1 MTRLMRAM
9 GLVPSMSQWRGQIQ
23 NIDEPGDLAEVVG
36 KYYHIPAIVAL
47 LGFMLWS
54 RVRDWQEFLIDGTV
68 FFSGNDPWYHYR
80 MVKYTVQ
87 HWPETSPFDPWTQFP
102 LGTHSSQF
110 GTVMDQLVATAAL
123 VVGLGNPSDHTV
135 RLVVLFA
142 PAVFG
147 TLVAIPT
154 YFLGKRLAGK
164 FAGVLAVAVLAL
176 AGSTFAQ
183 RGTVGFYDHHVAEA
197 LFMTTAVLA
206 TMVAVSVAE
215 EEKPVWE
222 LFRARDVAALR
233 RPVGWSLVAGAAVAI
248 YLWTWAPGVFLVGIL
263 GVFFMIE
270 ICSEYAHG
278 ESPEHVAIAGAL
290 TLSTAG
296 VLSLAVMEEIDL
308 SPSSYNLVQPMLA
321 FGVAAGCVFLAW
333 FAREWESRD
342 LPNYQF
348 PLAVGGILV
357 VLAGAMA
364 VLLPDLWGFLTNQ
377 ITRVVGLTVTDTAQT
392 VGEAQSL
399 PFGELFPRYGFTIF
413 IALLGVAYIGVRQF
427 YDRPRAELTL
437 VAVWTVFLLLATL
450 TQQRFDYYLAIAVA
464 TMAAMVLGE
473 LARFSGLSAPDAD
486 IETYQLLTMA
496 AVVLV
501 VFAPLVYPVP
511 LALQMTEAPNGP
523 GQAQPAWNETLG
535 WMQTNAPD
543 QGTYGG
549 ADNAEE
555 VPYYGT
561 FERTENFDYP
571 EGYYGTLSWWDYGH
585 WITVMGEQMP
595 TANPFQQG
603 ANQAANFLL
612 STNESHANEV
622 MTDLSEDD
630 AQSRFVTVDWKMAE
644 STTSYQRAGAGPLRI
659 GGKYFAPF
667 AFYSDGNISR
677 GDYYRPL
684 YYQTGQQDRVQYR
697 LFQRHQQSYYN
708 STAIRLYRFH
718 GSASEPAPVVLDWT
732 IEDINGQQV
741 PISNGTRRFG
751 SMAEAREYVESDPTS
766 QIGGFGSYPEERVP
780 ALEHY
785 RMVQGSNTTSTES
798 VRKQLALRKE
808 AQGAFQTSLRQP
820 GVLGALQPKSS
831 NWVKAFERVPG
842 GTIEGEGP
850 ANTTVTAAVEMQV
863 PSTNSTFV
871 YRQEAQTGDDGTFT
885 MTVPYSTTGYGEWT
899 TEEGYTEPSVTANTS
914 YELRTDAATN
924 DTHAFRYRG
933 TVDVTE
939 GQVLGEDESAATV
952 TLEKGQTT
960 SLQGDQSDDDTA
972 GNETAGD
979 ETTNDDTAGNE
990 TSTDDASGDT
1000 STSDGA
1006 TATATPSDTGTATD
1020 TGTADDTTTD
1030 AATASG
1036 SDGVTNGSTG
1046 SVLVDPSAPATLI
1059 ALLGGGVLSV
1069 VGLTRRG

>member
-1 MTRLMRAM
+1 ME
-9 GLVPSMSQWRGQIQ
+9 LVPSMSQWRGQIQ
-23 NIDEPGDLAEVVG
+23 NIDEPGDLADVVG
-36 KYYHIPAIVAL
+36 EYYHIPAMVAL

-54 RVRDWQEFLIDGTV
+54 RVRDWKQFLIDGTV

-80 MVKYTVQ
+80 MVQYTVQ
-87 HWPETSPFDPWTQFP
+87 NWPQTSPFDPWTQFP

-110 GTVMDQLVATAAL
+110 GTVMDQLVALAAL

-147 TLVAIPT
+147 TLVAIPA
-154 YFLGKRLAGK
+154 YFLAKRLAGK
-164 FAGVLAVAVLAL
+164 FAGVTAVAIVAL
-176 AGSTFAQ
+176 AGSTFAR

-215 EEKPVWE
+215 QEKPVWE
-222 LFRARDVAALR
+222 LFQARDVAALR
-233 RPVGWSLVAGAAVAI
+233 RPVGWSLVAGAAIAV

-263 GVFFMIE
+263 GTFFLVE

-296 VLSLAVMEEIDL
+296 VLSFAVIEEIGL
-308 SPSSYNLVQPMLA
+308 SATSYNLVQPMLA

-342 LPNYQF
+342 LANYQF
-348 PLAVGGILV
+348 PVAVGAIIL
-357 VLAGAMA
+357 VLAGATA
-364 VLLPDLWGFLTNQ
+364 VLLPDLWGFLTTQ
-377 ITRVVGLTVTDTAQT
+377 ITRVVGLSATDTART

-399 PFGELFPRYGFTIF
+399 PFGNLFSRYGFTIF
-413 IALLGVAYIGVRQF
+413 IALLGVAYVAARQF

-437 VAVWTVFLLLATL
+437 VAVWTVFLLFATL
-450 TQQRFDYYLAIAVA
+450 TQRRFDYYLVIAVA
-464 TMAAMVLGE
+464 TMTAMVLGE
-473 LARFSGLSAPDAD
+473 LARFSGLSTPDTD
-486 IETYQLLTMA
+486 IETYQVLTMA

-501 VFAPLVYPVP
+501 VLAPLVYPTP
-511 LALQMTEAPNGP
+511 LAMQMTSAPNGP

-535 WMQTNAPD
+535 WMQNNAPD
-543 QGTYGG
+543 QGTFGG
-549 ADNAEE
+549 ADNADA

-603 ANQAANFLL
+603 ADQAANFLL

-644 STTSYQRAGAGPLRI
+644 TDQFYQRAGAQSLQL

-667 AFYSDGNISR
+667 QFYSDGNISQQDFNTR
-677 GDYYRPL
+677 L
-684 YYQTGQQDRVQYR
+684 YYQTSQQDRVQYR
-697 LFQRHQQSYYN
+697 LFQRHKQPYYN

-718 GSASEPAPVVLDWT
+718 GSAAEPSPVVLDWT
-732 IEDINGQQV
+732 IEDIQGQQFPV
-741 PISNGTRRFG
+741 SNGTRRFG
-751 SMAEAREYVESDPTS
+751 SMEEAREYVESDPTS
-766 QIGGFGSYPEERVP
+766 QIGGFGNFPEERVP

-785 RMVQGSNTTSTES
+785 RMVQGSTTTSTES
-798 VRKQLALRKE
+798 LRYRLGLRKT
-808 AQGAFQTSLRQP
+808 AGGAFQTSLSQP
-820 GVLGALQPKSS
+820 GVLGALQPASS

-850 ANTTVTAAVEMQV
+850 ANATVTAAVEMEV

-871 YRQEAQTGDDGTFT
+871 YRQEAETGDDGTFT
-885 MTVPYSTTGYGEWT
+885 MTVPYSTTGYDEWT

-914 YELRTDAATN
+914 YRLSTDVTSN
-924 DTHAFRYRG
+924 GTHTFRYGG

-939 GQVLGEDESAATV
+939 GQVVGENESASTI
-952 TLEKGQTT
+952 TLEKGQAR
-960 SLQGDQSDDDTA
+960 SLQVNQPDNETTGNETASDETA
-972 GNETAGD
+972 GNETG
-979 ETTNDDTAGNE
+979 TDDT
-990 TSTDDASGDT
+990 SGDT
-1000 STSDGA
+1000 STGDGA
-1006 TATATPSDTGTATD
+1006 TATATPSDAGTATGD
-1020 TGTADDTTTD
+1020 GTA
-1030 AATASG
+1030 
-1036 SDGVTNGSTG
+1036 NGSTG
-1046 SVLVDPSAPATLI
+1046 SALVEPSTAAPATLL
-1059 ALLGGGVLSV
+1059 ALLGGGLLSF
-1069 VGLTRRG
+1069 VGLTRRD

>member
-1 MTRLMRAM
+1 
-9 GLVPSMSQWRGQIQ
+9 MSQWRGQIE
-23 NIDEPGDLAEVVG
+23 NIDEPGDVADLVG
-36 KYYHIPAIVAL
+36 EYYHIPAIVAL

-80 MVKYTVQ
+80 MVQYTVQ

-102 LGTHSSQF
+102 VGTHSSQF

-154 YFLGKRLAGK
+154 YFLAKRLAGK
-164 FAGVLAVAVLAL
+164 FAGVLAVAVIAL
-176 AGSTFAQ
+176 AGSTLAQ

-215 EEKPVWE
+215 QEKPVWE
-222 LFRARDVAALR
+222 LFRARDVTALR
-233 RPVGWSLVAGAAVAI
+233 RPVGWSLIAGAAIAI

-263 GVFFMIE
+263 GVFFLVE

-296 VLSLAVMEEIDL
+296 VLSLAVTEEVGL
-308 SPSSYNLVQPMLA
+308 SATSYNLVQPMLA

-342 LPNYQF
+342 LANYQF
-348 PLAVGGILV
+348 PLAVGSILV
-357 VLAGAMA
+357 VSAGAIA
-364 VLLPDLWGFLTNQ
+364 LLLPELWGFLTNQ
-377 ITRVVGLTVTDTAQT
+377 ITRVVGLSVTDTAQT
-392 VGEAQSL
+392 VGEAQSMS
-399 PFGELFPRYGFTIF
+399 FGELFPRYGFTVF
-413 IALLGVAYIGVRQF
+413 IALLGVAYVAVRQF

-437 VAVWTVFLLLATL
+437 VSVWTVFLLLATL

-473 LARFSGLSAPDAD
+473 LARLSGLSTPDTD

-511 LALQMTEAPNGP
+511 LAMQTTSAPGGP
-523 GQAQPAWNETLG
+523 GPAQPAWNETLG
-535 WMQTNAPD
+535 WMQNNAPE

-549 ADNAEE
+549 ADNAGE

-561 FERTENFDYP
+561 FENTENFDYP

-585 WITVMGEQMP
+585 WLTVMGEQMP

-603 ANQAANFLL
+603 ASQAANFLL

-644 STTSYQRAGAGPLRI
+644 TTTSYQRAGAGPLRV

-677 GDYYRPL
+677 NDYYSGL

-697 LFQRHQQSYYN
+697 LFQRHQQPYYN
-708 STAIRLYRFH
+708 STAVRLYRFH
-718 GSASEPAPVVLDWT
+718 GSARDPAPVVLDWT
-732 IEDINGQQV
+732 IEDIQGQQV

-751 SMAEAREYVESDPTS
+751 SMAEAREYVETDPTS
-766 QIGGFGSYPEERVP
+766 QIGGFGNYPEERVP

-785 RMVQGSNTTSTES
+785 RMVQGSDSS
-798 VRKQLALRKE
+798 SIDSRRYQLGLQKQ
-808 AQGAFQTSLRQP
+808 AQGAFQTSIRQP
-820 GVLGALQPKSS
+820 GVLGALQPASS

-871 YRQEAQTGDDGTFT
+871 YRQEARTGDDGTFT
-885 MTVPYSTTGYGEWT
+885 MTVPYSTTGYDEWT
-899 TEEGYTEPSVTANTS
+899 NEEGYTEPSVTANSS
-914 YELRTDAATN
+914 YRLRTDLTSN
-924 DTHAFRYRG
+924 GTHTFRYGG

-939 GQVLGEDESAATV
+939 GQVVGEDESAATV
-952 TLEKGQTT
+952 TLEKGQAR
-960 SLQGDQSDDDTA
+960 SLQTEQGDDTA

-979 ETTNDDTAGNE
+979 GTANDDTTNE
-990 TSTDDASGDT
+990 TGTDDASGDT
-1000 STSDGA
+1000 STPDGA
-1006 TATATPSDTGTATD
+1006 TATATPTDTGTATATD
-1020 TGTADDTTTD
+1020 T
-1030 AATASG
+1030 ATATG
-1036 SDGVTNGSTG
+1036 SDGTANGSTG
-1046 SVLVDPSAPATLI
+1046 SALVDPSAPATLLG
-1059 ALLGGGVLSV
+1059 LLGGGVLSA
-1069 VGLTRRG
+1069 VGLTRRD

>member
-1 MTRLMRAM
+1 
-9 GLVPSMSQWRGQIQ
+9 MSQWRGQIE

-36 KYYHIPAIVAL
+36 EYYHIPAVVAL

-54 RVRDWQEFLIDGTV
+54 RVRDWKQFLVDGTV
-68 FFSGNDPWYHYR
+68 YFSGNDPWYHYR
-80 MVKYTVQ
+80 MVQYTVRN
-87 HWPETSPFDPWTQFP
+87 WPSTSPFDPWTQFP
-102 LGTHSSQF
+102 VGTHSSQF

-147 TLVAIPT
+147 TLVAVPA
-154 YFLGKRLAGK
+154 YFLAKRLAGK
-164 FAGVLAVAVLAL
+164 FGGVIAVAVLAL

-183 RGTVGFYDHHVAEA
+183 RGTVGFYDHHIAEA
-197 LFMTTAVLA
+197 LFMTGAVLA

-215 EEKPVWE
+215 QEKPVWE
-222 LFRARDVAALR
+222 LFKARDVAALR
-233 RPVGWSLVAGAAVAI
+233 RPVGWSLVAGAAIAI

-263 GVFFMIE
+263 GVFFLVQIV
-270 ICSEYAHG
+270 SEYAHG
-278 ESPEHVAIAGAL
+278 ESPEHVAIAGAV
-290 TLSTAG
+290 TLSTTG
-296 VLSLAVMEEIDL
+296 VLSFAVIEELGL
-308 SPSSYNLVQPMLA
+308 SATSYNLLQPMLA

-342 LPNYQF
+342 LPNFQF
-348 PLAVGGILV
+348 PLAVGGILLL
-357 VLAGAMA
+357 LAGGMA
-364 VLLPDLWGFLTNQ
+364 VLLPDLWGFLVNQ
-377 ITRVVGLTVTDTAQT
+377 ITRVVGLSVTDTAQT

-399 PFGELFPRYGFTIF
+399 PFSQLFPRYGFTVF
-413 IALLGVAYIGVRQF
+413 IALLGVAYVAARHF

-450 TQQRFDYYLAIAVA
+450 TQQRFDYYFAVA
-464 TMAAMVLGE
+464 VASMAALVLGE
-473 LARFSGLSAPDAD
+473 LARFSGLSTPDTD
-486 IETYQLLTMA
+486 IETYQVLTIA

-501 VFAPLVYPVP
+501 VFAPLVYPTP
-511 LALQMTEAPNGP
+511 LAMQMTSAEGGP

-535 WMQTNAPD
+535 WMQTNAPA

-549 ADNAEE
+549 ADNADA

-561 FERTENFDYP
+561 FENTDDFDYP

-630 AQSRFVTVDWKMAE
+630 AKSRFVTVDWKMAE
-644 STTSYQRAGAGPLRI
+644 TSQYYQRAGTQPLNI

-667 AFYSDGNISR
+667 AFYSDGNISQN
-677 GDYYRPL
+677 DYYSGL

-697 LFQRHQQSYYN
+697 LFRRHQQPYYN
-708 STAIRLYRFH
+708 STAVRLYRFH
-718 GSASEPAPVVLDWT
+718 GSAAEPSPVVLDWT
-732 IEDINGQQV
+732 IEDVGGEQV

-766 QIGGFGSYPEERVP
+766 QIGGFGGFPEERVP

-785 RMVQGSNTTSTES
+785 RMVQGSDTTAFDS
-798 VRKQLALRKE
+798 VRYQLGLRKQ

-820 GVLGALQPKSS
+820 GVLGALQPAST

-850 ANTTVTAAVEMQV
+850 ANATVNAAVQMEV

-871 YRQEAQTGDDGTFT
+871 YRQQAETGQDGSFT
-885 MTVPYSTTGYGEWT
+885 MTVPYSTTGYDEWG
-899 TEEGYTEPSVTANTS
+899 TEEGYTDPSVTANSSYRLSTGTTS
-914 YELRTDAATN
+914 NGTY
-924 DTHAFRYRG
+924 AFRYG
-933 TVDVTE
+933 ATVDVTE
-939 GQVLGEDESAATV
+939 GQVIGENESASTV
-952 TLEKGQTT
+952 TLEKGQAQPLPTAQPDNGT
-960 SLQGDQSDDDTA
+960 SGDGTGD
-972 GNETAGD
+972 GTAGD
-979 ETTNDDTAGNE
+979 
-990 TSTDDASGDT
+990 
-1000 STSDGA
+1000 DGA
-1006 TATATPSDTGTATD
+1006 TGDGTATPTPADDSGTDTGADGTATPAGDAGTATPTASDTGTATD
-1020 TGTADDTTTD
+1020 AGT
-1030 AATASG
+1030 G
-1036 SDGVTNGSTG
+1036 SDAGTDTA
-1046 SVLVDPSAPATLI
+1046 APATLV
-1059 ALLGGGVLSV
+1059 ALLGGGLVSL
-1069 VGLTRRG
+1069 VGLSRRD

>member
-1 MTRLMRAM
+1 
-9 GLVPSMSQWRGQIQ
+9 MSQWRGQIE

-36 KYYHIPAIVAL
+36 EYYHIPAVVAL

-54 RVRDWQEFLIDGTV
+54 RVRDWKEFVVDGTV
-68 FFSGNDPWYHYR
+68 YFSGNDPWYHYR
-80 MVKYTVQ
+80 MVQYTVRN
-87 HWPETSPFDPWTQFP
+87 WPKTSPFDPWTQFP
-102 LGTHSSQF
+102 VGTHSSQF

-147 TLVAIPT
+147 TLVAVPA
-154 YFLGKRLAGK
+154 YFLAKRLAGK
-164 FAGVLAVAVLAL
+164 FGGVIAVAVLAL
-176 AGSTFAQ
+176 AGSSFAQ
-183 RGTVGFYDHHVAEA
+183 RGTVGFYDHHIAEA
-197 LFMTTAVLA
+197 LFMTGAVLA

-215 EEKPVWE
+215 QEKPVWE
-222 LFRARDVAALR
+222 LFKARDVAALR
-233 RPVGWSLVAGAAVAI
+233 RPVGWSIVAGAAIAI

-263 GVFFMIE
+263 GVFFLVQIV
-270 ICSEYAHG
+270 SEYAHG
-278 ESPEHVAIAGAL
+278 ESPEHVAIAGAV

-296 VLSLAVMEEIDL
+296 VLSFAVIEELGL
-308 SPSSYNLVQPMLA
+308 SATSYNLLQPMLA

-342 LPNYQF
+342 LANFQF
-348 PLAVGGILV
+348 PLAVGGILLL
-357 VLAGAMA
+357 LAGGMA
-364 VLLPDLWGFLTNQ
+364 VLLPELWGFLVNQ
-377 ITRVVGLTVTDTAQT
+377 VTRVVGLSVTDTAQT

-399 PFGELFPRYGFTIF
+399 PFSQLFPRYGFTVF
-413 IALLGVAYIGVRQF
+413 IALLGVAYVAARHF

-450 TQQRFDYYLAIAVA
+450 TQQRFDYYFAVA
-464 TMAAMVLGE
+464 VASMAALVLGE
-473 LARFSGLSAPDAD
+473 LARFSGLSTPDTE
-486 IETYQLLTMA
+486 IETYQVLTIA

-511 LALQMTEAPNGP
+511 LAMQMTSAEGGSGP
-523 GQAQPAWNETLG
+523 AQPAWNETLG
-535 WMQTNAPD
+535 WMQTNAPA

-549 ADNAEE
+549 ADNADA

-561 FERTENFDYP
+561 FENTDDFDYP

-630 AQSRFVTVDWKMAE
+630 AKSRFVTVDWKMAE
-644 STTSYQRAGAGPLRI
+644 TSTSYQRAGAQPLNL

-677 GDYYRPL
+677 TDYYSGM
-684 YYQTGQQDRVQYR
+684 YYETGQRDRLQYR
-697 LFQRHQQSYYN
+697 LFQRHQQPYYN
-708 STAIRLYRFH
+708 STAVRLYRFH
-718 GSASEPAPVVLDWT
+718 GSAAEPSPVVLDWT
-732 IEDINGQQV
+732 IEEIGGQQV

-766 QIGGFGSYPEERVP
+766 QIGGFGGFPEERVP

-785 RMVQGSNTTSTES
+785 RMVQGSDTTALDS
-798 VRKQLALRKE
+798 VRYQFGLRKQ
-808 AQGAFQTSLRQP
+808 AQGAFGTSLRQP
-820 GVLGALQPKSS
+820 GVLGALQPATS

-850 ANTTVTAAVEMQV
+850 ANATVTAAVRMEV

-871 YRQEAQTGDDGTFT
+871 YRQQAETGQDGSFT
-885 MTVPYSTTGYGEWT
+885 MTVPYSTTGYDEWG
-899 TEEGYTEPSVTANTS
+899 TEEGYTEPSVTANSS
-914 YELRTDAATN
+914 YRLNTGMMTN
-924 DTHAFRYRG
+924 ESHTFRYGG

-939 GQVLGEDESAATV
+939 GQVVGENESASTV
-952 TLEKGQTT
+952 TLEKGQARSIQVTQPDNGT
-960 SLQGDQSDDDTA
+960 SGDGTGDGTAGDDGASGDGTATPTPADDTGADDTA
-972 GNETAGD
+972 TPAGD
-979 ETTNDDTAGNE
+979 G
-990 TSTDDASGDT
+990 G
-1000 STSDGA
+1000 
-1006 TATATPSDTGTATD
+1006 TATPTASDTGTATD
-1020 TGTADDTTTD
+1020 AGTGSDGG
-1030 AATASG
+1030 TASG
-1036 SDGVTNGSTG
+1036 SGTDTA
-1046 SVLVDPSAPATLI
+1046 APATLV
-1059 ALLGGGVLSV
+1059 ALLGGGLVSL
-1069 VGLTRRG
+1069 VGLSRRD